1 MSNIKRACQFL
12 PFDGLSGYGTLLA
25 ERGRE
30 KEERRQISEDRAAVL
45 DQMTGLLK
53 KKDRVE
59 VVFYDRDCYR
69 RIEGTV
75 ETVDRIGRKLCL
87 EGRKIPFEDVWEIHR
102 EERT

>member
-1 MSNIKRACQFL
+1 MSDIKRACQFL

-25 ERGRE
+25 ETGRE
-30 KEERRQISEDRAAVL
+30 REEKRQVSEDRAAVL

-69 RIEGTV
+69 SIEGTV
-75 ETVDRIGRKLCL
+75 EMVDRIGRKLRL

-102 EERT
+102 KKRP

>member
-1 MSNIKRACQFL
+1 MSDIKRACQFL

-25 ERGRE
+25 ETGRE
-30 KEERRQISEDRAAVL
+30 KEEKRLVSEDRAAVL

-75 ETVDRIGRKLCL
+75 EMVDRIGRKLRL

-102 EERT
+102 KERT

>member
-1 MSNIKRACQFL
+1 MYIIDEDLERVEILKRYKHLIKLISSTA
-12 PFDGLSGYGTLLA
+12 S
-25 ERGRE
+25 RE
-30 KEERRQISEDRAAVL
+30 EKRQVSEDRAAVL

-59 VVFYDRDCYR
+59 VVFHDRDCYR

-102 EERT
+102 KKRP

>member
-1 MSNIKRACQFL
+1 MSDIKRACQFL

-30 KEERRQISEDRAAVL
+30 KEEKRLVSEDRAAVL

-53 KKDRVE
+53 KKDRLE

-75 ETVDRIGRKLCL
+75 EMVDRIGRKLCL
-87 EGRKIPFEDVWEIHR
+87 EGRKIPFEDIWEIHR
-102 EERT
+102 KKRP